1 MKSLET
7 IEKWQK
13 EKRLDKYED
22 LKSEIIGHAVEIPL
36 DFLKDE
42 NLNFSVVQKEYYV
55 PVQNF
60 L

>member
-13 EKRLDKYED
+13 EKDLDKYDD

-42 NLNFSVVQKEYYV
+42 NLNFSVV
-55 PVQNF
+55 
-60 L
+60 